1 MLGRKFATTVSAA
14 TLLVGAV
21 LVVDGGREAGAAP
34 AAPNQNC
41 ALIVPADPLSAAG
54 LATPYQLVAT
64 DPAAGPCNEAN
75 PNQSAFVE
83 AAILAEDGTLTT
95 YDPLVVDQGTQP
107 AVTPV
112 PAQVNRGATV
122 GIWFGFNGANL
133 TLKAAD
139 GTDGLTRGHCVN
151 GLRHGSIFGQFAYCN
166 AREFFRAANRRIGD
180 HRLVVPATG
189 TAKDGLPCPT
199 VRDFVV
205 VDQDQSDNVVTHY
218 LATANGQ
225 TAQLDAANTA
235 QLANAADLANGSDN
249 LLLSRFIDPAL
260 GCSPWMVPNQSADR
274 QPTPALATD
283 ELSAAANQQAPIA
296 LVPLTDPMTLNNGA
310 TSVLKTDLYR
320 QGVNQG
326 LVRGRDRDE
335 DGDGADAVETDDA
348 ATVPGTGGGSRIT
361 ADGRTHTGDDGDGAT
376 YCTNLFT
383 TANGVQRVFNDQQ
396 IFAAAP
402 SVDPAAA
409 TNLFTFLAMRA
420 QQTFGNLNC
429 QALIGKPNP
438 VTLTTD
444 ANGAVTAA
452 TFTPDGAATT
462 TPTTSETTPPETTQP
477 ATTPDTTVPADSGTE
492 IPTPT
497 TSSTPTLPTTVLP
510 TTAPPS
516 SATAV
521 PSPTTVAPTVTT
533 APPTRT
539 RFPKPGRHGRGD
551 VPTTSFGRH
560 W

>member
-1 MLGRKFATTVSAA
+1 MLGRKSAA
-14 TLLVGAV
+14 TLSATALLVSGAV
-21 LVVDGGREAGAAP
+21 LFVDGGHRASAAP
-34 AAPNQNC
+34 AAANQNC
-41 ALIVPADPLSAAG
+41 TLLVPADPLSAQG

-64 DPAAGPCNEAN
+64 DPAAGPCHEAD

-107 AVTPV
+107 AVAPV

-122 GIWFGFNGANL
+122 GIWFGFNGGTL

-139 GTDGLTRGHCVN
+139 GGDGLARGHCVN
-151 GLRHGSIFGQFAYCN
+151 GLRRGSVFGQFAYCD
-166 AREFFRAANRRIGD
+166 AQQFFRAANRRIGE
-180 HRLVVPATG
+180 HRLAVPGIG

-218 LATANGQ
+218 LATADGR

-235 QLANAADLANGSDN
+235 QLAGATDLANGSDN

-260 GCSPWMVPNQSADR
+260 GCTPWMVPNQSADR

-310 TSVLKTDLYR
+310 TSALKTDLYR

-335 DGDGADAVETDDA
+335 DGDGADAVETADA
-348 ATVPGTGGGSRIT
+348 ATVPGAGGGRIT
-361 ADGRTHTGDDGDGAT
+361 ANGRTHTGDDGDGAT

-383 TANGVQRVFNDQQ
+383 TANGVQRVFADEQL
-396 IFAAAP
+396 FAAAP

-420 QQTFGNLNC
+420 QQSFGNLNC

-438 VTLTTD
+438 IALTTD
-444 ANGAVTAA
+444 ANGVVTAA
-452 TFTPDGAATT
+452 TFTPDGTATT
-462 TPTTSETTPPETTQP
+462 
-477 ATTPDTTVPADSGTE
+477 ATE
-492 IPTPT
+492 M
-497 TSSTPTLPTTVLP
+497 
-510 TTAPPS
+510 
-516 SATAV
+516 
-521 PSPTTVAPTVTT
+521 PSPTTASVTPQPTTAVPTTAVPTTAAPSLTTPPPVTT
-533 APPTRT
+533 TPPPRT
-539 RFPKPGRHGRGD
+539 RSRKPERRGRGD
-551 VPTTSFGRH
+551 SPTASFGLH

>member
-1 MLGRKFATTVSAA
+1 MLGRKSAAALSAA

-21 LVVDGGREAGAAP
+21 LIVDGGREAGAA
-34 AAPNQNC
+34 APDQNC
-41 ALIVPADPLSAAG
+41 TLVVPADPLSAEG

-64 DPAAGPCNEAN
+64 DPAAGACNEAN

-112 PAQVNRGATV
+112 PAQVNRAATV

-133 TLKAAD
+133 TLQAAD
-139 GTDGLTRGHCVN
+139 GGDGLARGHCVN

-166 AREFFRAANRRIGD
+166 AREFFRAANRRIAD
-180 HRLVVPATG
+180 HRLVVPGTG

-235 QLANAADLANGSDN
+235 QLTTATDLANGSDN

-260 GCSPWMVPNQSADR
+260 GCTPWMVPNQSADR

-296 LVPLTDPMTLNNGA
+296 LVPLTDPMTLSNGA
-310 TSVLKTDLYR
+310 TNVLKTDLYR

-335 DGDGADAVETDDA
+335 DGDGADAVETADA
-348 ATVPGTGGGSRIT
+348 ATVPGTGGNGRIT

-383 TANGVQRVFNDQQ
+383 TANGVQRVFTDQQ

-420 QQTFGNLNC
+420 QQSFANLNC

-438 VTLTTD
+438 VALTTD
-444 ANGAVTAA
+444 ANGVVTAA

-462 TPTTSETTPPETTQP
+462 TPTTSETTSQDP
-477 ATTPDTTVPADSGTE
+477 APSTEITTP
-492 IPTPT
+492 TP
-497 TSSTPTLPTTVLP
+497 SSTIPLSTTVLP
-510 TTAPPS
+510 TT
-516 SATAV
+516 TT
-521 PSPTTVAPTVTT
+521 PSPTTASPSPTTEVPTATT
-533 APPTRT
+533 EPPTRT
-539 RFPKPGRHGRGD
+539 RSRQPGRHGRGAD
-551 VPTTSFGRH
+551 PTTSFGRH